1 MKGDVIKRGQTIK
14 LYIYGDDLKNI
25 KTAELSNWTGKAYI
39 GERKHSKLIQ
49 GIDELKSPGVY
60 LLLSKDMNEFQIA
73 LYIGEADEVNKRIND
88 HFRGKD
94 WWTDFVIFI
103 SKDTNLT
110 KSHVRYLEKK
120 LHDISNEKTTLIDLK
135 NNSNPTGSKLPISEM
150 DDMDEFL
157 EKIIFML
164 KNLGIINL
172 EKIEVQEINLNE
184 DNIFYL
190 DLTKNRID
198 KNNNKLQAKLQIT
211 NDGYRLLKGS
221 YIEKEERP
229 SFKKHIYYPLRKQF
243 ETNEYMKD
251 SEYEGCYILQQDIDV
266 RSPSA
271 AASIAKNRATNGPKE
286 WKLKD
291 GTTLDEF
298 QLNNQS

>member
-1 MKGDVIKRGQTIK
+1 
-14 LYIYGDDLKNI
+14 
-25 KTAELSNWTGKAYI
+25 
-39 GERKHSKLIQ
+39 
-49 GIDELKSPGVY
+49 
-60 LLLSKDMNEFQIA
+60 MNELQIA
-73 LYIGEADEVNKRIND
+73 LYIGEADEVSKRIND
-88 HFRGKD
+88 HFKGKD
-94 WWTDFVIFI
+94 WWTDFVIFT

-120 LHDISNEKTTLIDLK
+120 LYDLSIEKTTLIDLK

-157 EKIIFML
+157 EKMIFML

-172 EKIEVQEINLNE
+172 EKIEIKE
-184 DNIFYL
+184 DNQSGNNVFNL
-190 DLTKNRID
+190 DLTKNRVD
-198 KNNNKLQAKLQIT
+198 SKNNVLQAKLQIT
-211 NDGYRLLKGS
+211 NDGYRLLKS
-221 YIEKEERP
+221 SFIEKEERP

-243 ETNEYMKD
+243 ETREYMQD
-251 SEYEGCYILQQDIDV
+251 SEYEGCSILIKDIDV

-271 AASIAKNRATNGPKE
+271 AASIVKNRATNGPKE

-298 QLNNQS
+298 QLNNEF

>member
-1 MKGDVIKRGQTIK
+1 
-14 LYIYGDDLKNI
+14 
-25 KTAELSNWTGKAYI
+25 
-39 GERKHSKLIQ
+39 
-49 GIDELKSPGVY
+49 
-60 LLLSKDMNEFQIA
+60 MNEFQIA
-73 LYIGEADEVNKRIND
+73 LYIGEADEVNKRISD

-110 KSHVRYLEKK
+110 KSHVRYLEKE
-120 LHDISNEKTTLIDLK
+120 LHNLSCEKTTLIDLK
-135 NNSNPTGSKLPISEM
+135 NNSNPTGSKLPISEL

-172 EKIEVQEINLNE
+172 EKIKVQEVKSDEN
-184 DNIFYL
+184 NIFYL
-190 DLTKNRID
+190 DLTKNRINN
-198 KNNNKLQAKLQIT
+198 NNNKLQAKLQIT

-243 ETNEYMKD
+243 ENNEYMQE
-251 SEYEGCYILQQDIDV
+251 SEYEGCFILIKDIDV
-266 RSPSA
+266 KSPSA

-286 WKLKD
+286 WKLKN

-298 QLNNQS
+298 QLDSQS